1 MAILRS
7 ALFYVGYLSSGMLA
21 SILACLIGPFIGLDK
36 RLKLFSLW
44 PRFTNWFLNLTCG
57 IKVNVIGKENLPSGP
72 CVIVSNHQGQW
83 ETFSMQYLFHPL
95 CTLLKRELLFI
106 PLWGWAMKM
115 LHPIGINRDKPKQ
128 AILQT
133 LEEGSERLKRGMFVL
148 LFPEGTTNSGK
159 KILNFKS
166 SLFNLFEGNNTLRL
180 QNFSLCYTHV
190 NDMPID
196 NRTRPQISW
205 YGDMSIVNHLLNF
218 LKLSSIKATVVLH
231 PVMQLV
237 IAMQSQYLLMLIET
251 QWVYHRLH

>member
-106 PLWGWAMKM
+106 PLWGWAMTM

-133 LEEGSERLKRGMFVL
+133 LEEGSERLNRGMFVL
-148 LFPEGTTNSGK
+148 LFPEGTRVKAGRVGKYARSGFELAKRNNVQLLPLCHNSGDCWPAHKFIK
-159 KILNFKS
+159 KSGTI
-166 SLFNLFEGNNTLRL
+166 NLHIGEPFYVED
-180 QNFSLCYTHV
+180 SKE
-190 NDMPID
+190 
-196 NRTRPQISW
+196 S
-205 YGDMSIVNHLLNF
+205 
-218 LKLSSIKATVVLH
+218 AEVVR
-231 PVMQLV
+231 
-237 IAMQSQYLLMLIET
+237 
-251 QWVYHRLH
+251 QWVEKKLNKA

>member
-21 SILACLIGPFIGLDK
+21 SILACLIGPFIDLDK

-57 IKVNVIGKENLPSGP
+57 IKVNVIGKENLPSRP

-148 LFPEGTTNSGK
+148 LFPEGTRVKAGRVGKYARSGFELAKRNNVKVLPLCHNSGDCWPAHKFIK
-159 KILNFKS
+159 KSGTI
-166 SLFNLFEGNNTLRL
+166 NLHIGKPFYVEDSKESAEDVR
-180 QNFSLCYTHV
+180 
-190 NDMPID
+190 
-196 NRTRPQISW
+196 
-205 YGDMSIVNHLLNF
+205 
-218 LKLSSIKATVVLH
+218 
-231 PVMQLV
+231 
-237 IAMQSQYLLMLIET
+237 
-251 QWVYHRLH
+251 QWVEEKLNRA

>member
-148 LFPEGTTNSGK
+148 LFPEGTRVKAGRVGKYARSGFELAKRNNVKVLPLCHNSGDCWPAHKFIK
-159 KILNFKS
+159 KSGTI
-166 SLFNLFEGNNTLRL
+166 NLHIGKPFYVEDSKDSAEDVR
-180 QNFSLCYTHV
+180 
-190 NDMPID
+190 
-196 NRTRPQISW
+196 
-205 YGDMSIVNHLLNF
+205 
-218 LKLSSIKATVVLH
+218 
-231 PVMQLV
+231 
-237 IAMQSQYLLMLIET
+237 
-251 QWVYHRLH
+251 QWVEEKLNRA